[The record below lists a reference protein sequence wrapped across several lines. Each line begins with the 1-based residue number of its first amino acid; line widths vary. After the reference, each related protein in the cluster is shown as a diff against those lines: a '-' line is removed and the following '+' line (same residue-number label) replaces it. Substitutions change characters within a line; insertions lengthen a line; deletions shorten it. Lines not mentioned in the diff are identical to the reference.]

1 MRELKGLALALSG
14 VAVITAFIGLVRPWL
29 DVPSLAVS
37 YVLLVLWVGSAS
49 GRLRA
54 ILVALV
60 AFLTYEFFFV
70 PPYGTLLISAPKD
83 VLDLL
88 VLLAA
93 AVLGGTLA
101 AWLREARMTAQKAAL
116 TAETLYAV
124 AVSALKAPLVSESL
138 DAVVAAAARISGIES
153 MTLLDERGEETLAG
167 PELPARERERAR
179 WAVREGQPLGI
190 RLRDGQ
196 VDFFRTAGAESEHSF
211 LPLGAGVIAVHLS
224 SQPISPADSRLLAA
238 LLALAALLLDRR
250 KSELESDRM
259 RELEASDRLKA
270 AVLSSISHELKSPL
284 ASLRAGLSTLALPAA
299 GLKEDERAIVE
310 GLDRQTDRLNRLVGD
325 LLTMSRLESG
335 LPLEKQSVSVAE
347 LVGSALREL
356 QPTLAPFKVVVDVA
370 DDLPPIE
377 ADESQMHLVIGNL
390 LANAAE
396 WTQPGGQIEVG
407 AAFRQGIVSV
417 WVQNQGEHIRPVDLD
432 RVFDKFWSRR
442 ERGSGLGLAISKRV
456 LDAHGG
462 TIRAENRRAG
472 PRFTFTLPATQILT
486 TT

>member
-1 MRELKGLALALSG
+1 MKELKGLALALGG

-37 YVLLVLWVGSAS
+37 YVLLVLWVGSVS
-49 GRLRA
+49 GRVRA
-54 ILVALV
+54 IVVALV

-101 AWLREARMTAQKAAL
+101 AWLREARLTAQKAAL

-124 AVSALKAPLVSESL
+124 AVSALKAPEVGQSL
-138 DAVVAAAARISGIES
+138 EAVVSAAARIPGIES
-153 MTLLDERGEETLAG
+153 MTLFDERGEERLAG
-167 PELPARERERAR
+167 PDLPARDRERAR
-179 WAVREGQPLGI
+179 WAVRKGQPLGM
-190 RLRDGQ
+190 RLRDGE
-196 VDFFRTAGAESEHSF
+196 VDLFRTAGVESEHSF
-211 LPLGAGVIAVHLS
+211 LPMGAGVIALHLS
-224 SQPISPADSRLLAA
+224 SHPISAADSRLLAA

-299 GLKEDERAIVE
+299 GLREDERAIVE
-310 GLDRQTDRLNRLVGD
+310 GLDKQTDRLNRLVGD
-325 LLTMSRLESG
+325 MLMMSRLESG
-335 LPLEKQSVSVAE
+335 LPLEKQPVSVAE
-347 LVGSALREL
+347 LVGSALHEL
-356 QPTLAPFKVVVDVA
+356 QPVLTPFKVVLEIA

-377 ADESQMHLVIGNL
+377 ADEAQMQLVIGNL

-396 WTQPGGQIEVG
+396 WTEPGGLIEVG
-407 AAFRQGIVSV
+407 AAFKEGSVRV
-417 WVQNQGEHIRPVDLD
+417 WVQNQGDHIRPIDLD

-442 ERGSGLGLAISKRV
+442 KRGSGLGLAISKRV
-456 LDAHGG
+456 LEAHGG

-472 PRFTFTLPATQILT
+472 PRFTFTLPAVQMLT